1 MHRPQQYNDDPRLE
15 ELVKSELKLKHLTR
29 SEREIRRPQKTG
41 KITN

>member
-1 MHRPQQYNDDPRLE
+1 MRKLEQCNDDPRLE
-15 ELVKSELKLKHLTR
+15 ELVKAELKLKHLTR